1 MIVAFCYLITDFMT
15 GADDSFVDDNATVLA
30 ALYLWATAVLTNG
43 ILRLMLRIL
52 GIAESMGHPR
62 PTARLIAA
70 TLFAVIWF
78 LMPVVYIV
86 STTLLIAEID
96 YVESKGAVPWPI
108 SMLMATGAQVCFKF
122 FACYSTFE
130 PPRTPHDDKV

>member
-1 MIVAFCYLITDFMT
+1 
-15 GADDSFVDDNATVLA
+15 
-30 ALYLWATAVLTNG
+30 
-43 ILRLMLRIL
+43 MLRIL

-108 SMLMATGAQVCFKF
+108 SMLMATGAQVPAPF
-122 FACYSTFE
+122 
-130 PPRTPHDDKV
+130 RG